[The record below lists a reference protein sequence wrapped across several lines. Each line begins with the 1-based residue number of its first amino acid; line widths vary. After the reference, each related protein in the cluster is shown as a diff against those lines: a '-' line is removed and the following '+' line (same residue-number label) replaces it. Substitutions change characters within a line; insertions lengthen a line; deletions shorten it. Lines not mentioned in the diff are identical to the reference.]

1 MISRIEAF
9 KYRCF
14 DRLDIKV
21 GQYHVLAG
29 VNGTGKS
36 TLLDIPLLLGEILS
50 RGLVPAFLESPSIGG
65 SPRAQSL
72 QELVHYNR
80 GNYFGF
86 AIEAELPEEIRIKL
100 LDDAPQSILIDK
112 NKQPFSLR
120 YEIRFQ
126 IFNNIELHITD
137 EFLYIL
143 PQKVSE
149 PKEGWGIGGKRPR
162 NWQRIIERESGS
174 PSNIKPENRSGK
186 KDSLRLEAQELA
198 LANIPRDSEK
208 FPATVWLRNVLERGV
223 MRYEPSW
230 SMLRRACPPGQPKT
244 LRSDAANLPWLV
256 LSLQT
261 EQPDFFRSWLE
272 HIKMALPNVVAIE
285 AIEREEDNHA
295 YLKLTYWGNHTVT
308 SSGLSYGTLHIL
320 ALTILPYLPQ
330 QSSLIFLE
338 EPENGIHPRA
348 IEVVLQSLSSVYD
361 SQVWVSTHSPVVLA
375 HTDLKSVIVMRGSKE
390 NGAEAV
396 PGNEHPRLKDWRGG
410 IDLGSLFAAGVLG

>member
-1 MISRIEAF
+1 MITRIQAF

-29 VNGTGKS
+29 ANGTGKS

-50 RGLVPAFLESPSIGG
+50 RGLIPAFLESPSIAG

-72 QELVHYNR
+72 QELVHYRR

-86 AIEAELPEEIRIKL
+86 AVEADLPEEIIIKL
-100 LDDAPQSILIDK
+100 LQFASK
-112 NKQPFSLR
+112 NVQNDRSKHPYSLR

-126 IFNNIELHITD
+126 IFNNIELQVTD

-143 PQKVSE
+143 PQKVTE
-149 PKEGWGIGGKRPR
+149 PETGWGIGGTRPR
-162 NWQRIIERESGS
+162 EWIAVIQRESGEPVS
-174 PSNIKPENRSGK
+174 LKVEDRSK
-186 KDSLRLEAQELA
+186 NTIELRLEPQELA
-198 LANIPRDSEK
+198 LANIPRDATK
-208 FPATVWLRNVLERGV
+208 FPATTWFRDLLERGV

-230 SMLRRACPPGQPKT
+230 SMLRRASSPGQPKT
-244 LRSDAANLPWLV
+244 IRSDAANLPWVV
-256 LSLQT
+256 LSLQE
-261 EQPDFFRSWLE
+261 EQPDLFDAWVE
-272 HIKMALPNVVAIE
+272 HIKMALPNVIGVE
-285 AIEREEDNHA
+285 AVQREEDYHA
-295 YLKLTYWGNHTVT
+295 YLKLTYWGNHVVT

-320 ALTILPYLPQ
+320 ALTILPYLPKPP
-330 QSSLIFLE
+330 SLIFLE

-348 IEVVLQSLSSVYD
+348 IEIVMQSLSSVYD
-361 SQVWVSTHSPVVLA
+361 SQVWVSTHSPIVLA

-390 NGAEAV
+390 NGVEAV
-396 PGNEHPRLKDWRGG
+396 LGNQHPRLQDWQGG

>member
-9 KYRCF
+9 NYRCF
-14 DRLDIKV
+14 ERLDIKL

-29 VNGTGKS
+29 ANGTGKS
-36 TLLDIPLLLGEILS
+36 TLLDIPLLLSEILS
-50 RGLVPAFLESPSIGG
+50 QGLVSACLESPSIGG
-65 SPRAQSL
+65 SPRAQNL
-72 QELVHYNR
+72 QELLHYGK

-86 AIEAELPEEIRIKL
+86 AIEADLPEEIIVKL
-100 LDDAPQSILIDK
+100 LKYAPSTVIEHKNRYPRSI
-112 NKQPFSLR
+112 R

-126 IFNNIELHITD
+126 IFNKIELHVTD
-137 EFLYIL
+137 EFLYIV

-162 NWQRIIERESGS
+162 YWQTIIVRESGS
-174 PSNIKPENRSGK
+174 RTIFKQEDRSRSK
-186 KDSLRLEAQELA
+186 INLRLEPQELA
-198 LANIPRDSEK
+198 LANLPNDIDKFSASIWFRNLLEK
-208 FPATVWLRNVLERGV
+208 GV

-230 SMLRRACPPGQPKT
+230 SVLRKACPPGQPKT
-244 LRSDAANLPWLV
+244 LRKDGYNLPWLV
-256 LSLQT
+256 LNLQQ
-261 EQPDFFRSWLE
+261 EQPDLFKSWVE
-272 HIKMALPNVVAIE
+272 HVKMALPNVVTIKAIQ
-285 AIEREEDNHA
+285 REEDYHA
-295 YLKLTYWGNHTVT
+295 YLKLTYWGNHVVT

-330 QSSLIFLE
+330 PHSLIFLE

-375 HTDLKSVIVMRGSKE
+375 YTELESVIVMRSSKE
-390 NGAEAV
+390 NGAEAI
-396 PGNEHPRLKDWRGG
+396 PGNKHPRLQDWQGS